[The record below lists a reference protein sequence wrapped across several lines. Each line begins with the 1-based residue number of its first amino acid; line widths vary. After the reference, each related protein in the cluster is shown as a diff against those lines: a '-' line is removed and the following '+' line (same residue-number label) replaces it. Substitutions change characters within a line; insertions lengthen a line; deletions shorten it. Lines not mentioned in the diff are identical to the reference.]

1 MALTE
6 QQKQCALRMIEA
18 PELTQQELADE
29 LGVHRNTIGNWN
41 RNKEF
46 IEYKNDIAMDI
57 HNSFLADTLK
67 ILRDKTLNPRER
79 GHVRY
84 LELALKTY
92 GALKDKQEQTVTV
105 KEERTE
111 NDMLKDL
118 MGDQE

>member
-18 PELTQQELADE
+18 PDLTQQELADE

-105 KEERTE
+105 KEERSE
-111 NDMLKDL
+111 KDMLDDL
-118 MGDQE
+118 LK